1 MQHNKT
7 SFKKRRKAIPVS

>member
-7 SFKKRRKAIPVS
+7 SACVMQT